1 MPIPSCTSPPRLLSD
16 EDFAFIV
23 RNAPLVS
30 VDLIIRDPEHRVLLG
45 CRVNEPAKGHYFVPG
60 GAIRKNET
68 IQNAFAK
75 ILKAETGLHT
85 SINEAKFIGV
95 FEHFYDTNRFG
106 DPEYGTYYVVL
117 AYELSLTERPSVKLD
132 LQHSDIRWLSDAEV
146 LSAPDVH
153 PNAKAYFR

>member
-1 MPIPSCTSPPRLLSD
+1 MTPIPAALGD
-16 EDFAFIV
+16 DDFAFIV

-45 CRVNEPAKGHYFVPG
+45 RRVNQPAKGYYFVPG

-68 IQNAFAK
+68 KQNAFARV
-75 ILKAETGLHT
+75 LKAETGLHA
-85 SINEAKFIGV
+85 SIDGAQFIGV
-95 FEHFYDTNRFG
+95 FEHFYDTNRFD
-106 DPEYGTYYVVL
+106 DPAYGTHYVVL
-117 AYELSLTERPSVKLD
+117 AYELNLKERPSVKLD
-132 LQHSDIRWLSDAEV
+132 SQHSDIRWLSSAEI